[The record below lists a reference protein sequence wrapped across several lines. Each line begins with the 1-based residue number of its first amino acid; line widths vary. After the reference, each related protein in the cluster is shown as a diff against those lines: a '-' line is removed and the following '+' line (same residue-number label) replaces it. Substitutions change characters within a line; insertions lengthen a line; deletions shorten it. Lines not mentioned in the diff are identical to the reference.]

1 MLFSLEIERL
11 WSSFGMSGLSFCFPT
26 PPGAVGQLE
35 GHLRVRKHKQN
46 GNAVDDIE
54 EDDLG
59 KEELRAVALKFLAC
73 LSIFVEERPMG
84 KNVGH
89 EAENG
94 VHCGELVDYEQEH
107 AAHNG

>member
-1 MLFSLEIERL
+1 
-11 WSSFGMSGLSFCFPT
+11 
-26 PPGAVGQLE
+26 VGELE

-59 KEELRAVALKFLAC
+59 KEELRAVALSILAC
-73 LSIFVEERPMG
+73 HSILVEERPMG

-94 VHCGELVDYEQEH
+94 VHSGELVDYEQEY
-107 AAHNG
+107 AAHDG